1 MSATVIGT
9 HARVLGSILVGDP
22 PGSGPAGA
30 PGAGHGDLV
39 VDGVVEGDV
48 RASGQLTL
56 GRRARVEGEIHARDV
71 RIAGVLHRSVSAAGV
86 IHLLATAEVRGDLAA
101 ARVIIDDGA
110 VFEGQV
116 RLHTTENPGR
126 APRGASPI
134 AASTTPTRPALGQ
147 VSPAP
152 RPAPPPAEAR
162 IVPATPPPA
171 EARIAPATPPSAEA
185 RIVPELST
193 PGRRRL
199 QRRVP

>member
-1 MSATVIGT
+1 MSATVIGV

-39 VDGVVEGDV
+39 IDGVVEGDV

-56 GRRARVEGEIHARDV
+56 GRRARVDGEIHARDV

-86 IHLLATAEVRGDLAA
+86 IHLLSTAKVRGDLEA

-110 VFEGQV
+110 LFEGLV
-116 RLHTTENPGR
+116 RLHRETSLAQ
-126 APRGASPI
+126 APKATSPSPI
-134 AASTTPTRPALGQ
+134 QSRPTPASRATAPQ
-147 VSPAP
+147 VQ
-152 RPAPPPAEAR
+152 AR
-162 IVPATPPPA
+162 N
-171 EARIAPATPPSAEA
+171 
-185 RIVPELST
+185 VPELAT